1 LAGIGEIGELFV
13 RSPHL
18 AAGYINDEQLT
29 RERFLVN
36 PFGTTETD
44 RMFRTGEV
52 GRYMPN
58 GDVERV
64 GRNDRRVSIRG
75 FRVELEEI
83 EVILKQHPTVIDVAV
98 MMRAFDTSAPKKQGL
113 EASDPKLD
121 DHLVAYIVSDEEDSQ
136 SLRDLLYSYISARLP
151 GYMVPLRFVV
161 LQRLP
166 LNPNGKVDYRAL
178 SEIQLVQTEPSIASI
193 APRNAVEAQLCNILA
208 QVLGQTTIG
217 MDDNFFR
224 LGGHSLL
231 AVQAVVRIQESF
243 GITIDLRLF
252 LDAPTIATLVRE
264 IEVRL
269 RAKSAALNEKDIE
282 REEIEL

>member
-1 LAGIGEIGELFV
+1 
-13 RSPHL
+13 
-18 AAGYINDEQLT
+18 
-29 RERFLVN
+29 
-36 PFGTTETD
+36 
-44 RMFRTGEV
+44 
-52 GRYMPN
+52 
-58 GDVERV
+58 
-64 GRNDRRVSIRG
+64 
-75 FRVELEEI
+75 
-83 EVILKQHPTVIDVAV
+83 
-98 MMRAFDTSAPKKQGL
+98 
-113 EASDPKLD
+113 
-121 DHLVAYIVSDEEDSQ
+121 
-136 SLRDLLYSYISARLP
+136 
-151 GYMVPLRFVV
+151 MVPLRFVV

-252 LDAPTIATLVRE
+252 LDAPTIATLAQE

-269 RAKSAALNEKDIE
+269 RAKGAPPNEEDNE